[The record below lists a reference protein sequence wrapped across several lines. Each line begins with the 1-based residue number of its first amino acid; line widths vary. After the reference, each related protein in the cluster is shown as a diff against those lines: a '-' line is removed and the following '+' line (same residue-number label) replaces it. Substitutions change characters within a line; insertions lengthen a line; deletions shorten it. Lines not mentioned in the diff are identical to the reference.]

1 MSAQDIQNLYKII
14 NDLREKVSV
23 HIGQSSAEHK
33 TFQKH
38 IEKDEE
44 WKDSMEKQVNLIAT
58 EIIKEHS
65 REEGETERKKK
76 LAEHWKWAIVVGA
89 TLMANNL
96 PKFLEGLAKMFSL
109 LVR

>member
-1 MSAQDIQNLYKII
+1 MSVQDIQNLYKLIY
-14 NDLREKVSV
+14 DLREKVSS

-38 IEKDEE
+38 IEKDDA
-44 WKDSMEKQVNLIAT
+44 WKDSMQKQVNLIAT
-58 EIIKEHS
+58 ELIKEHS
-65 REEGETERKKK
+65 REEGETQTKKK

-96 PKFLEGLAKMFSL
+96 PKFLEGLANLFSFL
-109 LVR
+109 AG

>member
-1 MSAQDIQNLYKII
+1 MSTQEIQNLYKLI
-14 NDLREKVSV
+14 NDLREKVSA

-38 IEKDEE
+38 IEKDDK
-44 WKDSMEKQVNLIAT
+44 WKDGMEKQVNLIAT
-58 EIIKEHS
+58 EIIKDQS
-65 REEGETERKKK
+65 REEGEIKTKKK

-89 TLMANNL
+89 TLLANNL

-109 LVR
+109 LAG